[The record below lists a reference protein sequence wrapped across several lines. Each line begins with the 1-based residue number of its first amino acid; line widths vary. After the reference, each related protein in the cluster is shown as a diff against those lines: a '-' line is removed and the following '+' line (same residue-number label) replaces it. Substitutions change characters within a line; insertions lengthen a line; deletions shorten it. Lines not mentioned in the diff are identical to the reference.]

1 MTKLDQTRD
10 QAQRELWDV
19 VNRMSLRRQT
29 TVGDL
34 RAWAESLERVRRR
47 LVDVARAEEAAEET
61 KLTSSD

>member
-29 TVGDL
+29 TVEDL

-47 LVDVARAEEAAEET
+47 LTDVARAEEAKDE
-61 KLTSSD
+61 LTTSE